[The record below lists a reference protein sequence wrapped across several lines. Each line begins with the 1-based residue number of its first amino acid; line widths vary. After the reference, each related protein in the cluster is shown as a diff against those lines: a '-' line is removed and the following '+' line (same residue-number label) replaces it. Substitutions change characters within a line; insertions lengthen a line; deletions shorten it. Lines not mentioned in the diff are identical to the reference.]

1 MTIKSITICGLFFTI
16 IVAATTN
23 TTVADPV
30 LPATPYN
37 YSVLNLP
44 AHFTTNSGGP
54 LPTSINGLD
63 NTPVSNPVTDAGA
76 TLGRVLF
83 YDVNLSS
90 NRTVS
95 CASCHKQNAGFSDP
109 SVLSV
114 GFAGGTTRRHS
125 MTLINARYYQ
135 RGRAF
140 WDERAAT
147 IEEQVIQPF
156 QDATEMGLTLTSLL
170 QRINE
175 QSYYP
180 TLFANA
186 FGDNTVTSDRVSK
199 ALAQFVRSIVSYS
212 SKYDV
217 GRAQVATPGANFPNF
232 TAAENAGKQLFFATI
247 PNGGGAC
254 FGCHTTE
261 SFNSANP
268 GPQNNGLD
276 AASTTDLGAGE
287 VFTQN
292 AIFVGRF
299 KTTSLRNIELTA
311 PFMHDGRFQTL
322 EQVVEHYNSGIKAHP
337 TLSPALT
344 DANNAPIRL
353 NFTATQKAN
362 LVAFLKTLT
371 DNSIATEA
379 KWSNPFPVVAPVE
392 LLNFT
397 GKFVDNKVILAW
409 QTAQEINNEFFTIE
423 RSMDGVNWSTIGQL
437 KSIGNN
443 TKSVNNYTFNDV
455 NLMSDKQYYRLKQT
469 DFNKRFTYS
478 KIIAVQ
484 LNGFNNLPK
493 ITIFPNPTTH
503 QITIELSNLSLNNT
517 TELQLI
523 NELGQVVFTKNKLIN
538 YSETI
543 NLSAFPNG
551 QYVVL
556 IKSNGQLIS
565 RKLVKI

>member
-1 MTIKSITICGLFFTI
+1 MTFKSTAICLFFFTI
-16 IVAATTN
+16 IIAATTN
-23 TTVADPV
+23 ITVADPI
-30 LPATPYN
+30 LPATLYN
-37 YSVLNLP
+37 YGVLNLP
-44 AHFTTNSGGP
+44 AHFTTNAGGP

-95 CASCHKQNAGFSDP
+95 CASCHKQSAGFSDP
-109 SVLSV
+109 SVLSI

-180 TLFANA
+180 ALFANA
-186 FGDNTVTSDRVSK
+186 FGDNAVTSDRVSK
-199 ALAQFVRSIVSYS
+199 ALAQFIRSIVSYS
-212 SKYDV
+212 SKYDL
-217 GRAQVATPGANFPNF
+217 GRAQVATPGAPFPNF
-232 TAAENAGKQLFFATI
+232 TAAENAGKQLFLLPI

-261 SFNSANP
+261 SFNSSNP

-276 AASTTDLGAGE
+276 LTSTTDFGAGE
-287 VFTQN
+287 TFPQF
-292 AIFVGRF
+292 ALFSGRF
-299 KTTSLRNIELTA
+299 KTSSLRNIELTA
-311 PFMHDGRFQTL
+311 PYMHDGRLQTL

-337 TLSPALT
+337 TLSAALT
-344 DANNAPIRL
+344 DAGGNPIRL
-353 NFTATQKAN
+353 NFTATQKSN

-371 DNSIATEA
+371 DNSVATEA
-379 KWSNPFPVVAPVE
+379 KWSNPFPAVVPVE
-392 LLNFT
+392 LMSFT
-397 GKFVDNKVILAW
+397 GKFVENKVVLAW

-423 RSMDGVNWSTIGQL
+423 KSLDGINWSIIGQL
-437 KSIGNN
+437 KSMGSHS
-443 TKSVNNYTFNDV
+443 KSIQNYTFNDV
-455 NLMSDKQYYRLKQT
+455 NAINDKQYYRLKQT

-484 LNGFNNLPK
+484 SNAINNLPK
-493 ITIFPNPTTH
+493 INVYPNPTTH
-503 QITIELSNLSLNNT
+503 EITIELGNLNLNNNA
-517 TELQLI
+517 ELQLI
-523 NELGQVVFTKNKLIN
+523 NELGQIVFAKNKLIN
-538 YSETI
+538 HLETI
-543 NLSAFPNG
+543 DLSAFPNG
-551 QYVVL
+551 QYVILV
-556 IKSNGQLIS
+556 KSDKQVVS
-565 RKLVKI
+565 RKLVKN